1 MADLTFDACLL
12 LFNTPPQ
19 VWVERMEPRAP
30 PTSGGGSHLNA
41 APSAVVIPFGRP
53 ANKSWTEPSSSA
65 AQVGSSSSAAAESV
79 PDWWSAEVGED
90 ELVYPHP
97 NPNPNPTPRPRPY
110 PTPNQVG
117 EDELVYTTTPF
128 SVGGPTRAVGKGQG
142 KGKGEL
148 KGKAKGQAKG
158 GRGAG
163 AAAPAGGRGAA
174 AAGGRDAESAVGKGR
189 DAAAGGKGAAAAG
202 GSGAEPAGGLP
213 KGRKRKAK
221 AHKAKGADADE
232 ELVYTTTPFSV
243 DVASADRPRKAPR
256 AADTG
261 IEGARKGPRAADV
274 EGARKGPR
282 TPSEIEG
289 ARKAPRAT
297 TTTTT
302 TTTTGPRATD
312 VEGARAQRR
321 RLEPD
326 RQTGAETDSQAGRA
340 PISPRPSAAAE
351 RRGQEL
357 QRRSERV
364 CSFFAQGRCRN
375 GDACRFSP

>member
-1 MADLTFDACLL
+1 
-12 LFNTPPQ
+12 
-19 VWVERMEPRAP
+19 MEPRAP

-90 ELVYPHP
+90 ELVYPDP
-97 NPNPNPTPRPRPY
+97 NPNPKPAPKPIPNV
-110 PTPNQVG
+110 NQVG

-128 SVGGPTRAVGKGQG
+128 SVGGPTRAVGKG
-142 KGKGEL
+142 KGEGEGEP

-158 GRGAG
+158 QVKGGRGAG
-163 AAAPAGGRGAA
+163 ALSPAGS
-174 AAGGRDAESAVGKGR
+174 RDAESAVGKGR

-202 GSGAEPAGGLP
+202 GSGAEPAVGLP

-221 AHKAKGADADE
+221 ARKAKGGDADE

-243 DVASADRPRKAPR
+243 DVDRPRKAPR

-261 IEGARKGPRAADV
+261 SEGARRGPRTADLEGARKGPRS
-274 EGARKGPR
+274 
-282 TPSEIEG
+282 PSEIEG

-297 TTTTT
+297 
-302 TTTTGPRATD
+302 AD

-351 RRGQEL
+351 RRGHEL

>member
-1 MADLTFDACLL
+1 
-12 LFNTPPQ
+12 
-19 VWVERMEPRAP
+19 MEPRAP

-90 ELVYPHP
+90 ELVYPDP
-97 NPNPNPTPRPRPY
+97 NPNPKPAPKPIPNV
-110 PTPNQVG
+110 NQVG

-128 SVGGPTRAVGKGQG
+128 SVGGPTSAVGKG
-142 KGKGEL
+142 KGKGEGEP

-158 GRGAG
+158 QVKGGRGAG
-163 AAAPAGGRGAA
+163 ALSPAGS
-174 AAGGRDAESAVGKGR
+174 RDAESAVGKGR

-202 GSGAEPAGGLP
+202 GSGAEPAVGLP

-243 DVASADRPRKAPR
+243 DVDRPRKAPR

-261 IEGARKGPRAADV
+261 SEGARRGPRAADL
-274 EGARKGPR
+274 EGVRPPR
-282 TPSEIEG
+282 SRQE
-289 ARKAPRAT
+289 KK
-297 TTTTT
+297 
-302 TTTTGPRATD
+302 
-312 VEGARAQRR
+312 Q
-321 RLEPD
+321 PD
-326 RQTGAETDSQAGRA
+326 RQTDRSVSGQ
-340 PISPRPSAAAE
+340 PRSTPA
-351 RRGQEL
+351 
-357 QRRSERV
+357 V